1 MSVKNDKKRHDGFL
15 VITRKIGES
24 VMIGTSL
31 VVINRIKSKSSVV
44 LSIQTDVDVEVRRID
59 AKKKEPTKE

>member
-1 MSVKNDKKRHDGFL
+1 MNSKTKPRHEGYL

-44 LSIQTDVDVEVRRID
+44 LSIQTDTDVEVRRID
-59 AKKKEPTKE
+59 IKNKEPAKE